1 MLVFNIMERVIYV
14 DKRTTAKSITT
25 IVCLILSAI
34 ALYTFLFVLDISTGW
49 RVFLTILAISWIA
62 SGIFNLHSYFK
73 K

>member
-1 MLVFNIMERVIYV
+1 M
-14 DKRTTAKSITT
+14 DKRTKAKSITT
-25 IVCLILSAI
+25 VVCLILSVI

-62 SGIFNLHSYFK
+62 SGIFNLHSYSK